1 MGKPARTTQLTR
13 VLFLIT
19 VAMLARSP
27 GIMAQTGDT
36 PCEPDLAG
44 STQACGN
51 ASTARAVSSV
61 NESDSSTATPEAS
74 NQASTGASNQ
84 ASPGASNQGDWV
96 QRWMRTVD
104 EARASHLYYV
114 VSSATTHFVIV
125 RQYRYDLS
133 SHQDGAGGIVTSNYG
148 ASRGL
153 EIIPTT
159 RLEVGISPPPYL
171 VHQSGPPD
179 GFGDLSFQVKYRAFS
194 APEGKGDYFVG
205 VFFGGSIPTGTPPNG
220 LGHTMLFPTLAAA
233 KGIGPLDIQ
242 STIAAG
248 LPATGADLIGRTIL
262 FNTAVNYRI
271 KGKIWPM
278 LELNSTTWSGGALDG
293 NREVFLTPGLV
304 LGAFPTTERLHLGL
318 GVGVQIAVTQFRRYN
333 HRWIASIRL
342 PF

>member
-1 MGKPARTTQLTR
+1 MGEPAWTTQLTR

-19 VAMLARSP
+19 VAVLARSP

-36 PCEPDLAG
+36 PCAHDVVG

-61 NESDSSTATPEAS
+61 NESESSTATPEAS
-74 NQASTGASNQ
+74 NQASTGTSNQ

-104 EARASHLYYV
+104 EARASQPHFV
-114 VSSATTHFVIV
+114 APIVTTHVV
-125 RQYRYDLS
+125 LVEQYRYDIS
-133 SHQDGAGGIVTSNYG
+133 RQQDGVGGIVTSNYG

-159 RLEVGISPPPYL
+159 RLEIGISPPPYL

-179 GFGDLSFQVKYRAFS
+179 GFGDLAFQVKFRAFS
-194 APEGKGDYFVG
+194 APEGKGDYFIG
-205 VFFGGSIPTGTPPNG
+205 VFFGGSIPTGSSPNG
-220 LGHTMLFPTLAAA
+220 LGHAMLFPTLAAA
-233 KGIGPLDIQ
+233 KGVGPLDIQ

-248 LPATGADLIGRTIL
+248 LPATGTDLLGRTIL
-262 FNTAVNYRI
+262 FNTAVDYRI
-271 KGKIWPM
+271 KGKVWPM
-278 LELNSTTWSGGALDG
+278 VELNSTSWSGGALDG
-293 NREVFLTPGLV
+293 KKEVFLTPGLV
-304 LGAFPTTERLHLGL
+304 VGSFKVAGRLRFTIGT
-318 GVGVQIAVTQFRRYN
+318 GVQIAVTEFHQDN
-333 HRWIASIRL
+333 HRWILSLRF